1 MRKLRLRSAQ
11 EKLKMQK
18 RARVQYALLQRELNN
33 IEGEDPLWDLQVK
46 EFDQAVDTS
55 VEVLK
60 ETYINNILYV
70 QDRMK
75 DNAEEDELKK
85 IEDIILSTEKL
96 IIYFEQ
102 SDEWVKNLH
111 EEARKNSG
119 IEGEVDEVAKDND
132 TEADRIEEAR
142 NS

>member
-1 MRKLRLRSAQ
+1 MGFTSK
-11 EKLKMQK
+11 
-18 RARVQYALLQRELNN
+18 
-33 IEGEDPLWDLQVK
+33 K
-46 EFDQAVDTS
+46 EFDQAVEST

-60 ETYINNILYV
+60 ETYVNNIIYV

-75 DNAEEDELKK
+75 EGAEEDELKR
-85 IEDIILSTEKL
+85 IEDIILATERM

-111 EEARKNSG
+111 EEAKNAN
-119 IEGEVDEVAKDND
+119 EGEEDAVEADDD

>member
-1 MRKLRLRSAQ
+1 MGFTSKA
-11 EKLKMQK
+11 
-18 RARVQYALLQRELNN
+18 
-33 IEGEDPLWDLQVK
+33 
-46 EFDQAVDTS
+46 EFDKAVETS

-85 IEDIILSTEKL
+85 IEDIIVSTEKM

-111 EEARKNSG
+111 EEAKNNS
-119 IEGEVDEVAKDND
+119 EGEESEVTQDDD

>member
-1 MRKLRLRSAQ
+1 MGFTSK
-11 EKLKMQK
+11 
-18 RARVQYALLQRELNN
+18 
-33 IEGEDPLWDLQVK
+33 K
-46 EFDQAVDTS
+46 EFDQAVDTT

-60 ETYINNILYV
+60 ETYVNNIIYV
-70 QDRMK
+70 QDRVK
-75 DNAEEDELKK
+75 EGAEEDELKR
-85 IEDIILSTEKL
+85 IEDIILATERM

-111 EEARKNSG
+111 EEAKKNS
-119 IEGEVDEVAKDND
+119 EGEVDEVANDND

>member
-1 MRKLRLRSAQ
+1 MGFTSK
-11 EKLKMQK
+11 
-18 RARVQYALLQRELNN
+18 
-33 IEGEDPLWDLQVK
+33 K

-75 DNAEEDELKK
+75 ENADEDELKK
-85 IEDIILSTEKL
+85 IEDIIICTEKM

-111 EEARKNSG
+111 EEAKKNS
-119 IEGEVDEVAKDND
+119 EGEVDEVANDND

>member
-1 MRKLRLRSAQ
+1 MGFTSK
-11 EKLKMQK
+11 
-18 RARVQYALLQRELNN
+18 
-33 IEGEDPLWDLQVK
+33 K
-46 EFDQAVDTS
+46 EFDQAVETT

-70 QDRMK
+70 QERVK
-75 DNAEEDELKK
+75 DNAEEDELKR
-85 IEDIILSTEKL
+85 IEDIILATERM

-102 SDEWVKNLH
+102 SEEWVKHLH
-111 EEARKNSG
+111 EEAKQNA
-119 IEGEVDEVAKDND
+119 EGEVDEVAEDDD

>member
-1 MRKLRLRSAQ
+1 MGFTSK
-11 EKLKMQK
+11 
-18 RARVQYALLQRELNN
+18 
-33 IEGEDPLWDLQVK
+33 K
-46 EFDQAVDTS
+46 EFDQAVETT

-70 QDRMK
+70 QERVK
-75 DNAEEDELKK
+75 DNAEEDELKR
-85 IEDIILSTEKL
+85 IEDIILATERM

-102 SDEWVKNLH
+102 SEEWVKNLH
-111 EEARKNSG
+111 EEAKQNA
-119 IEGEVDEVAKDND
+119 EGEVDEVAEDDD

>member
-1 MRKLRLRSAQ
+1 MYT
-11 EKLKMQK
+11 EKEFEEALDKTKAVLKDTY
-18 RARVQYALLQRELNN
+18 VNN
-33 IEGEDPLWDLQVK
+33 II
-46 EFDQAVDTS
+46 
-55 VEVLK
+55 
-60 ETYINNILYV
+60 YI

-75 DNAEEDELKK
+75 EGAEEDELKN
-85 IEDIILSTEKL
+85 IEEL
-96 IIYFEQ
+96 IIANERMIVYYDE

>member
-1 MRKLRLRSAQ
+1 MGFTSK
-11 EKLKMQK
+11 
-18 RARVQYALLQRELNN
+18 
-33 IEGEDPLWDLQVK
+33 K

-70 QDRMK
+70 QERMK
-75 DNAEEDELKK
+75 ANAEEDELKK

>member
-1 MRKLRLRSAQ
+1 MGFTSKA
-11 EKLKMQK
+11 
-18 RARVQYALLQRELNN
+18 
-33 IEGEDPLWDLQVK
+33 
-46 EFDQAVDTS
+46 EFDKAVETS

-85 IEDIILSTEKL
+85 IEDIIVSTEKM

-111 EEARKNSG
+111 EEARNNS
-119 IEGEVDEVAKDND
+119 EGEESEVTQDDD

>member
-1 MRKLRLRSAQ
+1 MGFTSK
-11 EKLKMQK
+11 K
-18 RARVQYALLQRELNN
+18 RIR
-33 IEGEDPLWDLQVK
+33 P
-46 EFDQAVDTS
+46 AVDTS
-55 VEVLK
+55 VEALK

-111 EEARKNSG
+111 EEARKKFWN
-119 IEGEVDEVAKDND
+119 
-132 TEADRIEEAR
+132 
-142 NS
+142 

>member
-1 MRKLRLRSAQ
+1 MGFTSK
-11 EKLKMQK
+11 
-18 RARVQYALLQRELNN
+18 
-33 IEGEDPLWDLQVK
+33 K
-46 EFDQAVDTS
+46 EFDQAVDTT

-70 QDRMK
+70 QERVK
-75 DNAEEDELKK
+75 DKAEEGELKR
-85 IEDIILSTEKL
+85 IEDIILATERM

-102 SDEWVKNLH
+102 SEEWVKNLH
-111 EEARKNSG
+111 EEAQNAQD
-119 IEGEVDEVAKDND
+119 EGEVDEVAEDDD